1 MPRTKKLNP
10 ENENEVLLESDFK
23 SSNEI
28 EEDGKEKPKK
38 RSAAIRKRIITGSAT
53 LKKVRIPKVTHI
65 LRRKKVEK
73 TEDDEDFDPDLK
85 VEDTEKKARRRTTT
99 KSRELVTRKGILGLN
114 LISKTDLNRQAALD
128 DESIEQ
134 RGNRRYRVSDD
145 GIKIKMKKI
154 SKRRLSK
161 SADRKLKKF
170 IENDASLYPY
180 FDLLEIDL
188 KADIINMIRQGI
200 IRGFVTEDELL
211 YIIPYPEE
219 NIELLEDVLDLCE
232 DSGAPLQFDKSLSS
246 IWSELDDDELLK
258 QKEIELSMKLSGDLA
273 GDISGEELKDDA
285 VQNYI
290 RDISR
295 YPLLSKEQEVELS
308 KRIEQ
313 GDQAAK
319 LELNNS
325 NLRLVVNIA
334 KKFMGRNLGFLDL
347 IQEGNIGLL
356 RAVEK
361 FDWRQG
367 YKFSTYASY
376 WITQSITR
384 ALADQSRTV
393 RLPVHM
399 VETLNKY
406 KKERN
411 NLVHELGRE
420 PMEEELAERLDI
432 ELDTVYYL
440 KKISQDTVSI
450 DTVIGN
456 SDDSDTTMVEMIED
470 ENTTSPIDVA
480 SNQVLHDHIMRIIDD
495 TLEDRERKV
504 ITLRFGLLD
513 GVAHTLE
520 EIGYVFKVTRERVRQ
535 IEEVALQK
543 ILKHQDSYKLK
554 DFIKGIFLER
564 QEAAKHEA
572 DKALASANA
581 NAISS
586 RPKIV
591 FDGTK
596 FTIEDVVN
604 IVVDEVLQDNYSM
617 FFMRGEM
624 GTGKTAFVQK
634 FCEKIKTIE
643 TAKSPTYDI
652 LEEYHISSKSPL
664 AKSTKFRSVSHL
676 DVHRLEDPSDN
687 DLAWIEEELTDTG
700 KIIFVEWADNLLKK
714 KTFIDFLGRKFVLI
728 KSFIEAGEHY
738 YTFQTS

>member
-1 MPRTKKLNP
+1 MPKSRKKPDPILDP
-10 ENENEVLLESDFK
+10 FAFNEVQTENS
-23 SSNEI
+23 
-28 EEDGKEKPKK
+28 EDQKEGKTKK
-38 RSAAIRKRIITGSAT
+38 RSAAIRKRIITGSAAV
-53 LKKVRIPKVTHI
+53 KKIKIPKVTHI
-65 LRRKKVEK
+65 LRKKKSEEG
-73 TEDDEDFDPDLK
+73 EDDLDVSDKAGKAPEDRKL
-85 VEDTEKKARRRTTT
+85 RRRSSA
-99 KSRELVTRKGILGLN
+99 KNKELVTRKGILGLN

-128 DESIEQ
+128 DDTIEQ
-134 RGNRRYRVSDD
+134 KGNRRYKVSED

-154 SKRRLSK
+154 SKRRQSK
-161 SADRKLKKF
+161 TADRKLKKF
-170 IENDASLYPY
+170 IENDASYYPY
-180 FDLLEIDL
+180 FDLIDDNL
-188 KADIINMIRQGI
+188 KEDIITMISQGR

-211 YIIPYPEE
+211 FLIPYPED
-219 NIELLEDVLDLCE
+219 NVELLEDILDLAE

-246 IWSELDDDELLK
+246 IWNELDDEEVLK
-258 QKEIELSMKLSGDLA
+258 QKELELSMKLSGDLA

-295 YPLLSKEQEVELS
+295 YPLLTKDQEFELS

-420 PMEEELAERLDI
+420 PLEEELAERLDI
-432 ELDTVYYL
+432 DLDTVYYL
-440 KKISQDTVSI
+440 KKISQETVSI

-470 ENTTSPIDVA
+470 DHTPPPIDVA
-480 SNQVLHDHIMRIIDD
+480 STQILHDHIMKIIDE

-504 ITLRFGLLD
+504 ITLRFGLVD

-543 ILKHQDSYKLK
+543 ILKHEDSYKLK
-554 DFIKGIFLER
+554 DFIRGINLDSAEEEVVA
-564 QEAAKHEA
+564 EAEN
-572 DKALASANA
+572 SGF
-581 NAISS
+581 ISK
-586 RPKIV
+586 PKIV
-591 FDGTK
+591 YDDTQYNLH
-596 FTIEDVVN
+596 DLLN
-604 IVVDEVLQDNYSM
+604 ILVDEILQDNFSM
-617 FFMRGEM
+617 FFLQGPM
-624 GTGKTAFVQK
+624 GAGKTTLVQE
-634 FCEKIKTIE
+634 FCERIKTVE
-643 TAKSPTYDI
+643 PAKSPTYDI
-652 LEEYHISSKSPL
+652 LEEYTISDRSPLSKSTRFKQV
-664 AKSTKFRSVSHL
+664 AHL
-676 DVHRLEDPSDN
+676 DVHRLENPSDN
-687 DLAWIEEELTDTG
+687 DLAWIEEELSDTS
-700 KIIFVEWADNLLKK
+700 KIVFVEWAENLMKK
-714 KTFIDFLGRKFVLI
+714 RAFLEFLGRKFVLI
-728 KSFIEAGEHY
+728 GVSINEAGEHKY
-738 YTFQTS
+738 RFIEHTF

>member
-1 MPRTKKLNP
+1 MR
-10 ENENEVLLESDFK
+10 
-23 SSNEI
+23 
-28 EEDGKEKPKK
+28 
-38 RSAAIRKRIITGSAT
+38 
-53 LKKVRIPKVTHI
+53 
-65 LRRKKVEK
+65 
-73 TEDDEDFDPDLK
+73 
-85 VEDTEKKARRRTTT
+85 
-99 KSRELVTRKGILGLN
+99 
-114 LISKTDLNRQAALD
+114 
-128 DESIEQ
+128 
-134 RGNRRYRVSDD
+134 
-145 GIKIKMKKI
+145 
-154 SKRRLSK
+154 
-161 SADRKLKKF
+161 
-170 IENDASLYPY
+170 
-180 FDLLEIDL
+180 
-188 KADIINMIRQGI
+188 
-200 IRGFVTEDELL
+200 
-211 YIIPYPEE
+211 
-219 NIELLEDVLDLCE
+219 
-232 DSGAPLQFDKSLSS
+232 
-246 IWSELDDDELLK
+246 
-258 QKEIELSMKLSGDLA
+258 QKEMELSMKLSGDLA

-295 YPLLSKEQEVELS
+295 YKLLSKEEEVELS

-411 NLVHELGRE
+411 TLVHELGRE
-420 PMEEELAERLDI
+420 PLEEELAERLDI
-432 ELDTVYYL
+432 DLDTVYYL

-470 ENTTSPIDVA
+470 ENTVSPIDVA
-480 SNQVLHDHIMRIIDD
+480 STQILHDHIMRIIDD

-543 ILKHQDSYKLK
+543 ILKHADSYKLK
-554 DFIKGIFLER
+554 DFIKGIFLDR
-564 QEAAKHEA
+564 QNTKEEEKQQAA
-572 DKALASANA
+572 ALSRVA
-581 NAISS
+581 S
-586 RPKIV
+586 RPKIS
-591 FDGTK
+591 FDGTRLNL
-596 FTIEDVVN
+596 EDVAN
-604 IVVDEVLQDNYSM
+604 IVIDEVLQDNSSM
-617 FFMRGEM
+617 FFLRGEM
-624 GTGKTAFVQK
+624 GTGKTTFVQK
-634 FCEKIKTIE
+634 FCEKIRTIE

-664 AKSTKFRSVSHL
+664 AKSTRFRSVAHL
-676 DVHRLEDPSDN
+676 DVHRLEEPADN
-687 DLAWIEEELTDTG
+687 DLAWIEEELSDTS

-714 KTFIDFLGRKFVLI
+714 KTFIDYLGRKFTII
-728 KSFIEAGEHY
+728 KAHIVDSEHF
-738 YTFQTS
+738 YTFEKE

>member
-1 MPRTKKLNP
+1 MPRTKKID
-10 ENENEVLLESDFK
+10 ENELSQDFFAASPTADEEQ
-23 SSNEI
+23 SS
-28 EEDGKEKPKK
+28 KPKK

-65 LRRKKVEK
+65 LRRKKAEK
-73 TEDDEDFDPDLK
+73 TEEEIEEDLLKADDS
-85 VEDTEKKARRRTTT
+85 EKKVRRRTTT

-128 DESIEQ
+128 DENIEQ

-154 SKRRLSK
+154 SKRRTSK

-180 FDLLEIDL
+180 FDLLDDET

-211 YIIPYPEE
+211 YIIPMPEDA
-219 NIELLEDVLDLCE
+219 IEVLEDILDLCE
-232 DSGAPLQFDKSLSS
+232 DSGAPLQFDKSLST
-246 IWSELDDDELLK
+246 IWSELDDDDILR
-258 QKEIELSMKLSGDLA
+258 QKEMELSLKLSGDLA

-295 YPLLSKEQEVELS
+295 YPLLTKDQEVELS

-411 NLVHELGRE
+411 LLVHELGRE
-420 PMEEELAERLDI
+420 PLEEELAERLEIDI
-432 ELDTVYYL
+432 DTVYYL

-470 ENTTSPIDVA
+470 ENTVSPIDVA
-480 SNQVLHDHIMRIIDD
+480 STQILHDHIMRIIDD

-554 DFIKGIFLER
+554 DFIKGIFLEKQNK
-564 QEAAKHEA
+564 QEKMESAKTN
-572 DKALASANA
+572 LTGISA
-581 NAISS
+581 
-586 RPKIV
+586 RPKIT
-591 FDGTK
+591 FDGK
-596 FTIEDVVN
+596 RYDLDEIVN
-604 IVVDEVLQDNYSM
+604 VVVDEVLQDNSSM
-617 FFMRGEM
+617 FFLRGVM
-624 GTGKTAFVQK
+624 GAGKTTFVQK
-634 FCEKIKTIE
+634 FCEKIRTIE

-664 AKSTKFRSVSHL
+664 AKSTRFRSVSHL
-676 DVHRLEDPSDN
+676 DVHRLEEPSDN
-687 DLAWIEEELTDTG
+687 DLAWIEEELSDTG

-714 KTFIDFLGRKFVLI
+714 KTFIDFLGRKYTI
-728 KSFIEAGEHY
+728 INANIENNTHY
-738 YTFQTS
+738 YTFEKE

>member
-1 MPRTKKLNP
+1 MPRTKKID
-10 ENENEVLLESDFK
+10 ENELNQDFFAAPT
-23 SSNEI
+23 NL
-28 EEDGKEKPKK
+28 EEDEQSQKPKK

-65 LRRKKVEK
+65 LRRKKAEK
-73 TEDDEDFDPDLK
+73 TEEEIEEDLLK
-85 VEDTEKKARRRTTT
+85 VDDSEKKVRRRTTT

-128 DESIEQ
+128 DENIEQ

-154 SKRRLSK
+154 SKRRQSK

-180 FDLLEIDL
+180 FDLLDDET

-211 YIIPYPEE
+211 YIIPMPEDNLE
-219 NIELLEDVLDLCE
+219 VLEDILDLCE
-232 DSGAPLQFDKSLSS
+232 DSGAPLQFDKSLST
-246 IWSELDDDELLK
+246 IWSELDDDDVLR
-258 QKEIELSMKLSGDLA
+258 QKEMELSLKLSGDLA

-295 YPLLSKEQEVELS
+295 YPLLSKDQEVELS

-411 NLVHELGRE
+411 LLVHELGRE
-420 PMEEELAERLDI
+420 PLEEELAERLEIDI
-432 ELDTVYYL
+432 DTVYYL

-470 ENTTSPIDVA
+470 ENTVSPIDVA
-480 SNQVLHDHIMRIIDD
+480 STQILHDHIMRIIDD

-554 DFIKGIFLER
+554 DFIKGIFLDK
-564 QEAAKHEA
+564 QEKQEKMDAAKTN
-572 DKALASANA
+572 LTGISA
-581 NAISS
+581 
-586 RPKIV
+586 RPKIT
-591 FDGTK
+591 FDGK
-596 FTIEDVVN
+596 RYDLDEIVN
-604 IVVDEVLQDNYSM
+604 VVVDEVLQDNSSM
-617 FFMRGEM
+617 FFLRGEM
-624 GTGKTAFVQK
+624 GAGKTTFVQK
-634 FCEKIKTIE
+634 FCEKIRTIE

-652 LEEYHISSKSPL
+652 SEEYHISSKSPL
-664 AKSTKFRSVSHL
+664 TKSTRFRSVSHL
-676 DVHRLEDPSDN
+676 DVHRLEDPADN
-687 DLAWIEEELTDTG
+687 DLAWIEEELSDTG

-714 KTFIDFLGRKFVLI
+714 KTFIDFLGRKYTII
-728 KSFIEAGEHY
+728 KANMDGNNHY
-738 YTFQTS
+738 YTFEKE